1 LFSKKTD
8 KMKRT
13 QFLHTVTGGIAAA
26 CVYCLAAACSSSEA
40 PTPASPPGQVP
51 ISNAFTVN
59 LNSELRGIN
68 EFISKN
74 GIILIRLATGDVPS
88 SFLAVSSVCPHA
100 GATVD
105 YLSTKSSFVCL
116 AHGSTFS
123 SDGSLLT
130 GPAAQGLTKLV
141 VQIVGTTLTVK

>member
-1 LFSKKTD
+1 
-8 KMKRT
+8 MKRT

-26 CVYCLAAACSSSEA
+26 CVSCLAAAWSSSEA
-40 PTPASPPGQVP
+40 PTPSPPGQVP

-88 SFLAVSSVCPHA
+88 SFLAVSSICPHA

-105 YLSTKSSFVCL
+105 YLSTKSSFLCL

-130 GPAAQGLTKLV
+130 GPAAQGLSKLV
-141 VQIVGTTLTVK
+141 VQIVGATLTVK

>member
-1 LFSKKTD
+1 
-8 KMKRT
+8 MKRT

-26 CVYCLAAACSSSEA
+26 CVSCLAAACSSSEA
-40 PTPASPPGQVP
+40 PTPSPPGQVP
-51 ISNAFTVN
+51 NSNAFTVN

-88 SFLAVSSVCPHA
+88 SFLAVSSICPHA

-105 YLSTKSSFVCL
+105 YLSTKSSFLCL

-130 GPAAQGLTKLV
+130 GPAAQGLSKLV
-141 VQIVGTTLTVK
+141 VQIVGATLTVK